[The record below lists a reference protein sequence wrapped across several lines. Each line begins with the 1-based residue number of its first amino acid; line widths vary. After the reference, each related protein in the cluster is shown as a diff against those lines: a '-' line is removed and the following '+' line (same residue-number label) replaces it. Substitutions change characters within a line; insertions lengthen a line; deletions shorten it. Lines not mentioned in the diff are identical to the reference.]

1 MCTIKYLEYSAAP
14 EVEYLDM
21 NWKKQNLKLDG
32 WIAQIC
38 QHELDHWEGILI

>member
-1 MCTIKYLEYSAAP
+1 M
-14 EVEYLDM
+14 
-21 NWKKQNLKLDG
+21 KLDG